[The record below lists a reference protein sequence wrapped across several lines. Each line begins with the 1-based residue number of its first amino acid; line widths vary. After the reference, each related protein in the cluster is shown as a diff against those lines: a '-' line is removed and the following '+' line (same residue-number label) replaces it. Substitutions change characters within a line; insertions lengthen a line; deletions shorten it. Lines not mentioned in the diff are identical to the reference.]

1 VLNISNLKLE
11 EMITC
16 KSNKNEYGCV
26 TEIGGFT
33 IQSDTTADKGGNEN
47 GIRPHDILATA
58 FASCLNL
65 SVRIACNKKNISI
78 ENVTTRVGLVREDLK
93 TIFTYQIEFD
103 DQISTDTR
111 NEITKMVENCP
122 VRQTL
127 SKPIEFQPF

>member
-1 VLNISNLKLE
+1 MV
-11 EMITC
+11 TC

-78 ENVTTRVGLVREDLK
+78 ENVTTRVGLVREGLK

-103 DQISTDTR
+103 DQISTDMK
-111 NEITKMVENCP
+111 NEIIKMVENCS
-122 VRQTL
+122 VRRTL
-127 SKPIEFQPF
+127 SKPIEFQPL